1 MSVNTKFRVFSEIGT
16 NVLTDNNYD
25 SNEERKN
32 GCQPNTQIRSQ
43 LINTSLKESSL
54 ISCAIVD
61 LLSNNA
67 NLGINSTKAQ
77 IQTAIEAGLKNFIA
91 NNNSKNAQNVIPFGT
106 QVLNGNMFY
115 QANGSTNILNI
126 GNLGDFLVVSEELD
140 SLGEKILIPSW
151 ISPNNLKINEANN
164 AKLAT
169 KAKYLDTINIDEVLT
184 GLVDGT
190 QIYIKLPESLYN
202 SMNDK
207 TYKFSFDLYPYD
219 SNAITLMNN
228 LTNLNSVTIVNTNPA
243 GESGKYILIA
253 VNSQLT
259 FTNVNFIVK
268 SNYVYN
274 SSTTSTIKYNI
285 LLHSEKVFGNY

>member
-184 GLVDGT
+184 GLVEGT

-207 TYKFSFDLYPYD
+207 TYKFSFDLYPYG
-219 SNAITLMNN
+219 SNAITLMNDLN
-228 LTNLNSVTIVNTNPA
+228 NLNNVTIVNTNPV
-243 GESGKYILIA
+243 GESGKYILIT

-259 FTNVNFIVK
+259 FTNVTFIVK

-274 SSTTSTIKYNI
+274 SSTASTITYNI